1 MYPKLHD
8 LVVQMQTT
16 SGSGNEAWIN
26 FCITITLSF
35 AFFLLVWLLHNVWKI
50 LIKQCRLKV
59 LPLTTFYIL
68 AIMIV
73 IAHSYYA
80 IELGSIILYSW
91 VLPQVMCQIL
101 MFGLTLQQTWVV
113 IELCLVIMH
122 IRKQMSGGNPV
133 FPQTFIKW
141 ARVIVTLLVATWVVV
156 LFVHFSKND
165 DLGFL
170 LRYAFLY
177 NVLSFYVPI
186 FQGVAIFLMTTTITI
201 LFIQLHKLKPFLVG

>member
-1 MYPKLHD
+1 MYPYLHN
-8 LVVQMQTT
+8 LVEEMKRT

-26 FCITITLSF
+26 FCVTITLPV
-35 AFFLLVWLLHNVWKI
+35 AVFLLAWLLHNVWKI
-50 LIKQCRLKV
+50 LIMQGRFKV

-80 IELGSIILYSW
+80 IMLGRILLFFW
-91 VLPQVMCQIL
+91 VLPQLMCQIL

-133 FPQTFIKW
+133 FPQSFIKW
-141 ARVIVTLLVATWVVV
+141 ARVIVSLLVATWVV
-156 LFVHFSKND
+156 S
-165 DLGFL
+165 
-170 LRYAFLY
+170 
-177 NVLSFYVPI
+177 
-186 FQGVAIFLMTTTITI
+186 
-201 LFIQLHKLKPFLVG
+201 LFIYFSNVKDEI